1 MDLKKVIDKYPNHY
15 SLFCACNEAQRIKA
29 PIMVANEQM
38 LVDGVIKSLKQLPEL
53 TDEMIEELQD
63 IFEHYLREKNK
74 KLIEY

>member
-1 MDLKKVIDKYPNHY
+1 
-15 SLFCACNEAQRIKA
+15 
-29 PIMVANEQM
+29 MVANEQM